1 VTVRDADEEAS
12 TDLCGTIHELEALT
26 RREPGPMSCESTA
39 ATQLLGG
46 GAMSRRFLRVPQRQS
61 WLVVGLTCV
70 LILASALLWLLDG
83 RQHQP
88 LVGPLVP
95 WWVVAAAFALT
106 ESAVL
111 HVQSRREAQT
121 VSISELPLVVA
132 LFLADPG
139 DLLLGRLVGSV
150 AIMVLVRRSSALKVF
165 FNVAL
170 FALEAV
176 VALVVFQAL
185 AGDVPAVGPR
195 EWTAALAA
203 VLSANAVGSVALGLV
218 IGIYEGGT
226 TVRSLAREAVTS
238 QLFAPGVVVL
248 GLVAVICVDA
258 GGWNPWM
265 VGAAVV
271 VLTIC
276 YRKYSSLFDRHVNL
290 ERLYEF
296 SQAVGQSPDKD
307 VVVGLVLHEVRELL
321 TSDRARLVI
330 RGGDDRIGSL
340 RISLSESGEL
350 EHATLGV
357 LTSDDWV
364 ENEVLDDGRSV
375 ILPRRSRDRRTR
387 MWLGANDLRDA
398 IAVPLRGADG
408 VLGMLMVG
416 ERLGEVRTYGR
427 DDLLLLETVANHAS
441 IALQKGQL
449 IEQLQHD
456 ALHDPLTGLPNRKH
470 FQRRLDAAIEDTT
483 HERGSVAVVILD
495 LDGFKDVN
503 DTLGHHQ
510 GDVVLSE
517 VADRLVKSLGSEG
530 FVARLGGDEF
540 AVLLPRTSPAHA
552 VRSCERI
559 AADLQGP
566 ISMEGMQFEVG
577 ASMGIAHCADRGT
590 EGSTLMKRADLAMYE
605 AKTSGLR
612 ISEYTPGNDT
622 TGARRLA
629 LVAELRSALTAGDVA
644 VHVQPQVDVVSGE
657 ARSVEALARWT
668 HAELGAVSP
677 AEFIPIAERS
687 GLIAP
692 LTTAVLDASLR
703 AVAGWSDHA
712 VSVAVNLSPR
722 SLLDPSLVTQVRQ
735 ALERWQVPPQRL
747 VLEVTEGA
755 VMTDPSAAIA
765 LLRELEQLGV
775 RLSIDDFGT
784 GYSSLSYLKQL
795 PVHEV
800 KIDRSFVT
808 GLATS
813 AEDHAIVRSIINL
826 GTNLGLDIVAEGV
839 EDQETFDI
847 LALMG
852 CTRVQ
857 GWFVARPMPIGE
869 ATEWLDRRFGDA
881 PCADGEVPA
890 VA

>member
-1 VTVRDADEEAS
+1 
-12 TDLCGTIHELEALT
+12 
-26 RREPGPMSCESTA
+26 
-39 ATQLLGG
+39 
-46 GAMSRRFLRVPQRQS
+46 MSRGFLRLPSRQTRH
-61 WLVVGLTCV
+61 VVALTCV
-70 LILASALLWLLDG
+70 LILASALLWALDATVQRSLDG
-83 RQHQP
+83 PR
-88 LVGPLVP
+88 VP
-95 WWVVAAAFALT
+95 WWVLAAAFAMT

-111 HVQSRREAQT
+111 HVQTRREAQT
-121 VSISELPLVVA
+121 VSISELPIVVG

-139 DLLLGRLVGSV
+139 DLVLGRLVGSV
-150 AIMVLVRRSSALKVF
+150 AVMVLVRRSSALKVF
-165 FNVAL
+165 FNIAL
-170 FALEAV
+170 FALEAL
-176 VALVVFQAL
+176 VALVVFHAL
-185 AGDVPAVGPR
+185 AGDVPPVDPR
-195 EWTAALAA
+195 QWVAALAA
-203 VLSANAVGSVALGLV
+203 VLAANAVGSVALGLV
-218 IGIYEGGT
+218 IAIYEGGT
-226 TVRSLAREAVTS
+226 TLRSLAREAVTS

-248 GLVAVICVDA
+248 GLVAVICIDS
-258 GGWNPWM
+258 GGRSWWM

-271 VLTIC
+271 VLTVC
-276 YRKYSSLFDRHVNL
+276 YRKYASLFDRHLNL
-290 ERLYEF
+290 ERLYAF
-296 SQAVGQSPDKD
+296 SQAVGRSPDKD
-307 VVVGLVLHEVRELL
+307 VVVGLVLDEVRELL

-330 RGGDDRIGSL
+330 RAADDRLGSV
-340 RISLSESGEL
+340 RITLSEEGEL
-350 EHATLGV
+350 QHATTGV
-357 LTSDDWV
+357 LTTEDWV
-364 ENEVLDDGRSV
+364 EKEVLDEGRPV
-375 ILPRRSRDRRTR
+375 MLPRRSRDRRTR

-398 IAVPLRGADG
+398 IAVPLRGAEG
-408 VLGMLMVG
+408 ILGMLMVG

-427 DDLLLLETVANHAS
+427 EDVLLLETVANHAS

-456 ALHDPLTGLPNRKH
+456 ALHDALTGLPNRKH
-470 FQRRLDAAIEDTT
+470 FQRRLDAAIQDT
-483 HERGSVAVVILD
+483 HEGGSVAVVILD

-517 VADRLVKSLGSEG
+517 VARRLVESLGSDG

-540 AVLLPRTSPAHA
+540 AVLLPRTSPVQA

-577 ASMGIAHCADRGT
+577 ASMGIAHSSDHGT
-590 EGSTLMKRADLAMYE
+590 DGSTLMKRADLAMYE
-605 AKTSGLR
+605 AKSSGQR
-612 ISEYTPGNDT
+612 ICEYTPGNDT

-629 LVAELRSALTAGDVA
+629 LVAELRSALAAGDVA
-644 VHVQPQVDVVSGE
+644 VHVQPQVDVLTGE
-657 ARSVEALARWT
+657 VHSVEALARWM
-668 HAELGAVSP
+668 HDELGAVSP

-703 AVAGWSDHA
+703 AVAGWSNHA

-755 VMTDPSAAIA
+755 VMTDPDASIA
-765 LLRELEQLGV
+765 LLHELERLGV

-839 EDQETFDI
+839 EDQETYDV
-847 LALMG
+847 LASMG

-857 GWFVARPMPIGE
+857 GWLVARPMPIRE
-869 ATEWLDRRFGDA
+869 ATEWLDRRFADA
-881 PCADGEVPA
+881 PGAAGGVSA

>member
-1 VTVRDADEEAS
+1 MTHGSLRAPQKQTVR
-12 TDLCGTIHELEALT
+12 
-26 RREPGPMSCESTA
+26 
-39 ATQLLGG
+39 
-46 GAMSRRFLRVPQRQS
+46 
-61 WLVVGLTCV
+61 VVGLVCV
-70 LILASALLWLLDG
+70 LVLLSAPAWAAIDAPVVHTSAG
-83 RQHQP
+83 FQ
-88 LVGPLVP
+88 VP
-95 WWVVAAAFALT
+95 WWVLAAAFALT

-111 HVQSRREAQT
+111 HVQTRREAQT
-121 VSISELPLVVA
+121 VSISELPLVVG
-132 LFLADPG
+132 LFLAEPG
-139 DLLLGRLVGSV
+139 ELVLGRLIGSIAV
-150 AIMVLVRRSSALKVF
+150 IVLVRRSSALKTS

-170 FALEAV
+170 FATEAL
-176 VALVVFQAL
+176 VALAVFHTL
-185 AGDVPAVGPR
+185 AGESPVVEPR
-195 EWTAALAA
+195 QWVAAMVA
-203 VLSANAVGSVALGLV
+203 VLASNAVGSVALGLV
-218 IGIYEGGT
+218 IGIYEGAT
-226 TVRSLAREAVTS
+226 TVRSLAQEAVTS

-248 GLVAVICVDA
+248 GLVAVICIDS
-258 GGWNPWM
+258 GGRNPWM
-265 VGAAVV
+265 VGAAVL

-296 SQAVGQSPDKD
+296 SQAVGQSPEKEI
-307 VVVGLVLHEVRELL
+307 VVRLVLEEVRELL
-321 TSDRARLVI
+321 TSDRARLLI
-330 RGGDDRIGSL
+330 HAGDDRLGSV
-340 RISLSESGEL
+340 RITLSDEGEL
-350 EHATLGV
+350 EHATTGAF
-357 LTSDDWV
+357 SAGDWV
-364 ENEVLDDGRSV
+364 EKEVLAEGRSV

-398 IAVPLRGADG
+398 IAVPLRGTDG
-408 VLGMLMVG
+408 ILGMLLVG

-427 DDLLLLETVANHAS
+427 DDVLLLETVANHAS

-456 ALHDPLTGLPNRKH
+456 ALHDALTGLPNRKH
-470 FQRRLDAAIEDTT
+470 FQRRLDAAIEDAN
-483 HERGSVAVVILD
+483 HESGSVAVVILD

-510 GDVVLSE
+510 GDIVLTE
-517 VADRLVKSLGSEG
+517 VAARLVGSLGNDG

-540 AVLLPRTSPAHA
+540 AVLLPRTSRSGA

-577 ASMGIAHCADRGT
+577 ASMGIAHGPELGID
-590 EGSTLMKRADLAMYE
+590 GSTLMKRADLAMYA
-605 AKTSGLR
+605 AKSSGQR
-612 ISEYTPGNDT
+612 ICEYTPGNDT

-629 LVAELRSALTAGDVA
+629 LVSELRSALTAGDVT
-644 VHVQPQVDVVSGE
+644 VHVQPQADALTGE
-657 ARSVEALARWT
+657 VHSVEALARWT
-668 HAELGAVSP
+668 HDELGAVSP

-703 AVAGWSDHA
+703 AAAGWSNHA
-712 VSVAVNLSPR
+712 ISVAVNLSPR

-755 VMTDPSAAIA
+755 VMTDPDAAIA

-800 KIDRSFVT
+800 KIDRSFVI
-808 GLATS
+808 GLAAS

-839 EDQETFDI
+839 EDQATYDA
-847 LALMG
+847 LASMG
-852 CTRVQ
+852 CTRIQ
-857 GWFVARPMPIGE
+857 GWHVARPMPIDE
-869 ATEWLDRRFGDA
+869 ATGWLARRSA
-881 PCADGEVPA
+881 PTPA
-890 VA
+890 LAGVSA